1 MDPSFFADNRL
12 KLSNITNGGIIVV
25 TAHTQ
30 MQRGNDAAFAF
41 EQEANFWWLTGIDA
55 PDWQLIIDGTRGKSW
70 LVKPHVSDMHQIFD
84 GSLSPGAAQKIS
96 GIDMVIDDDEAGR
109 LLRDL
114 AMKHSIVYS
123 LGDHPGKEY
132 FDFAVNPAAHKL
144 YSSLSIIFTDVQ
156 DCRRELSKLRAIKQ
170 PAEIAAIKKA
180 IKLTIRAFHDAKVLL
195 PELKSE
201 YEVEAEFTYA
211 FRRAGAAGHAYD
223 PIVASAKNAVTLHY
237 TANKDTLKPH
247 TLVLLDIGARAHG
260 YAADIT
266 RTYAVGTPT
275 TRQVEVHQAVE
286 VAHKKIMKLL
296 KPGLSIAVYEDSV
309 DEIMKAALSSLGLL
323 QSPDDYR
330 KYFPHA
336 ISHGLG
342 LDVHD
347 SLGGPTVFEAGMVLT
362 VEPGIYIAEEGI
374 GVRIEDNIL
383 ITEHGA
389 TNLSRALPTSL

>member
-1 MDPSFFADNRL
+1 MDPSFFANNRL
-12 KLSNITNGGIIVV
+12 KLSHVTKGGIIVIV
-25 TAHTQ
+25 AHTQ

-70 LVKPHVSDMHQIFD
+70 LVKPHVSDVHQIFD
-84 GSLSPGAAQKIS
+84 GSLSPDDAQKVS
-96 GIDMVIDDDEAGR
+96 GIDTVIDEDEAGR

-114 AMKHSIVYS
+114 AVKHSIVYS

-132 FDFAVNPAAHKL
+132 FDFVVNPAAHKL
-144 YSSLSIIFTDVQ
+144 YSSLSRIFSDVQ

-180 IKLTIRAFHDAKVLL
+180 IKLTIRAFQDTKVLL
-195 PELKSE
+195 PDLKSE

-211 FRRAGAAGHAYD
+211 FRRAGAVGHAYD
-223 PIVASAKNAVTLHY
+223 PIVAGGKNAVTLHY
-237 TANKDTLKPH
+237 NTNKDRLKPN

-275 TRQVEVHQAVE
+275 ARQVEVHQAVE
-286 VAHKKIMKLL
+286 SAHKKIIKLL
-296 KPGLSIAVYEDSV
+296 KPGLLIATYQDSV

-330 KYFPHA
+330 TYFPHA

-362 VEPGIYIAEEGI
+362 VEPGIYIAEEAI
-374 GVRIEDNIL
+374 GVRIEDDIL

-389 TNLSRALPTSL
+389 TNLSAALPTSL